1 MPLIKHVAVLSRY
14 IYPFLV
20 LGHCIELLIFF
31 EILNST
37 LLQNSN
43 ETETNNKKTAFL
55 ELNFVKNFFFL
66 NFKIIIYIE
75 RNPENLIPISFNYA
89 TKSISISNIRGSR
102 RYIKVS

>member
-43 ETETNNKKTAFL
+43 ETEQITKKL
-55 ELNFVKNFFFL
+55 LSWN
-66 NFKIIIYIE
+66 
-75 RNPENLIPISFNYA
+75 
-89 TKSISISNIRGSR
+89 
-102 RYIKVS
+102 